1 MATTVR
7 TTPIFFPITA
17 QAPAQPWQQPAE
29 LLRQVLAQLDPKE
42 RRILDYI
49 SLPPEPP
56 KPKAYPI
63 GDCMKASRRISE
75 LLQVHPTWTQ
85 DKARRETAR
94 ELGVSPVQLRRMLR
108 HVEQ

>member
-1 MATTVR
+1 MALL
-7 TTPIFFPITA
+7 
-17 QAPAQPWQQPAE
+17 QHLSQPWQNHAE
-29 LLRQVLAQLDPKE
+29 HLRLALAQLDPKE
-42 RRILDYI
+42 RRRILDYI

-63 GDCMKASRRISE
+63 GECMKAARLVAAKLIA
-75 LLQVHPTWTQ
+75 HPRWTQ
-85 DKARRETAR
+85 ARARRETAR